1 MESEGN
7 LTSLLTDS
15 PLRASSPFI
24 EITRRKVFRERRSM
38 PNYPEPKFRGPK
50 RTKAPRPLSR
60 VELHIHLDGS
70 LRMST
75 IWEISKAKGL
85 SLPGDGS
92 LEALAAHVEMAA
104 PADLTDFLSG
114 FQVRL
119 NPPRFELLQMVLC
132 TININP
138 SLNSTQHPPLSV
150 TWPQLRE

>member
-1 MESEGN
+1 
-7 LTSLLTDS
+7 
-15 PLRASSPFI
+15 
-24 EITRRKVFRERRSM
+24 M

-104 PADLTDFLSG
+104 PADLTEFLSG
-114 FQVRL
+114 FQYTAPALVGDMAAVERVSAFLGL
-119 NPPRFELLQMVLC
+119 NCFLTIYIFQIAVEFCEDAAYNGVLYVESRFCPNFLVGD
-132 TININP
+132 
-138 SLNSTQHPPLSV
+138 SG
-150 TWPQLRE
+150 